1 MRLSH
6 CHDPSHEF
14 CGLTRLTHVFL
25 GYFFNWF
32 FFNFILHYLGW
43 LRIMLHN
50 LFRFNFYEVILVS
63 WTESRI
69 DELNYVDLDI
79 FFVFLLIFFF
89 NCILQLKLDW
99 LRIEFYNLFLFVL
112 FWVILISWF
121 SFGRLTCVDSGFFL
135 ISFFNIGLIDNLAL
149 TWFLISFHKVITV
162 SWPGLQI
169 LHVNMG
175 WPGLI

>member
-25 GYFFNWF
+25 GYFCNWF
-32 FFNFILHYLGW
+32 FFSFILHYLGW

-50 LFRFNFYEVILVS
+50 LFRFNFYEVILVLMNRVKD
-63 WTESRI
+63 WRVKLCWLGYIFCFFI
-69 DELNYVDLDI
+69 D
-79 FFVFLLIFFF
+79 FFF

-135 ISFFNIGLIDNLAL
+135 ISLFNIGLIDNLAL